1 MQLRGVIVQQGKPI
15 AFYSRNLTP
24 AQINYTTTEHEL
36 LRIVETLKELRT
48 ILLGHRITV
57 YMDQK
62 SLTIE
67 NFAAKIVL
75 SWRLLLEEYGT
86 IIIYI
91 KGPVN

>member
-1 MQLRGVIVQQGKPI
+1 MQLRGVIVQQEKPI
-15 AFYSRNLTP
+15 AFYSRNSTP

-36 LRIVETLKELRT
+36 LSIVETLKELRT
-48 ILLGHRITV
+48 ILLWHRITV
-57 YMDQK
+57 YTDQK

-67 NFAAKIVL
+67 NFTAKRVL
-75 SWRLLLEEYGT
+75 SWILLLEEYGT